1 MRNEKA
7 TYSLYDLKPGTYYIM
22 VTSDSATPNS
32 GLYTLS
38 FETITVDD
46 SGDGNKS
53 FIQKIK
59 DIDWSKFIN
68 SFIDWIGKINLIP
81 MLKAIIESIKKV
93 IGSLK

>member
-1 MRNEKA
+1 
-7 TYSLYDLKPGTYYIM
+7 M

-68 SFIDWIGKINLIP
+68 SFIDWIGKIKLIP